1 MAKAAKTKETPVT
14 ENQFKFEGKVY
25 RVTIPIQNIP
35 GIGIRTA
42 LEVCADPEAQAYL
55 VGCNTLG
62 HGLEEVIVD

>member
-14 ENQFKFEGKVY
+14 VNQFKFEGKVY
-25 RVTIPIQNIP
+25 QVTIPIMNIP

-55 VGCNTLG
+55 VGCDMIG
-62 HGLEEVIVD
+62 HGLDEVITD